1 MKVVMEGVGYDPY
14 RTRYTWIEL
23 DPVVLLIIP
32 DDCSAVQTRDL
43 GEVRGSQS

>member
-23 DPVVLLIIP
+23 DPVVLLIMS
-32 DDCSAVQTRDL
+32 DDCASVQTRDS
-43 GEVRGSQS
+43 EEMRGSQT